1 MSVAIDEM
9 VRSLLYE
16 GYALYPYTPGAT
28 KNATPTPFGIVYPPT
43 YAAGSGAT
51 FDHLQVE
58 CQLVGSAT
66 QLEGEVLFLQP
77 TGERHEAVERRVRL
91 AEPGEATFEYD
102 GLCGRVTLEVEP
114 GDPSKVRLRVENLTE
129 APEGSTRAEALQRSL
144 VSTHCVIRAPGARF
158 VSPLDAVGCENVNTW
173 PVLVGADDD
182 AVLGAAIFLP
192 DHPRIAPESRGD
204 LFDGTEIEEALLL
217 HVHALSD
224 GEREAIAAQDSPVRE
239 LVARASATTGEEIMR
254 LHGALRP
261 AAPEPRADL
270 GVDPRVG
277 EAEATVDGR
286 TFRPGGKVVL
296 RLGTRTDPYDQILD
310 GRTASLE
317 RIYLDY
323 DGRVYLGVTIDTDPM
338 QEVMRETGRYH
349 FFFADE
355 VELLGESHDEGRNE
369 MGEQEE
375 HKGALDKDNPEPADT
390 TDKGLGG
397 ETGGDRGPNEA
408 GSGVLDQMPESRG
421 EVRYGDDEDQQERE
435 DAVPVE
441 GGVDTDPD
449 WERKDASSGV
459 KD

>member
-1 MSVAIDEM
+1 MTVAIDEM

-58 CQLVGSAT
+58 CQLRGLAAE
-66 QLEGEVLFLQP
+66 LEGEVFFLQP
-77 TGERHEAVERRVRL
+77 TGERHEATERRVSL
-91 AEPGEATFEYD
+91 AGPGEQAFEFD
-102 GLCGRVTLEVEP
+102 GLRGRVTLELEAGEP
-114 GDPSKVRLRVENLTE
+114 AKVRLRVENLTE
-129 APEGSTRAEALQRSL
+129 VSSGLSRAEALQRSL
-144 VSTHCVIRAPGARF
+144 VSTHCVLTARGGRF
-158 VSPLDAVGCENVNTW
+158 VSPLDAIGCENLNTW

-224 GEREAIAAQDSPVRE
+224 GEREAIAEQDGPVRE
-239 LVARASATTGEEIMR
+239 MVERASATTAEEIMR

-270 GVDPRVG
+270 GLDPRIG
-277 EAEATVDGR
+277 EAEATVGDK

-296 RLGTRTDPYDQILD
+296 RLGERTDPYDQMLD

-323 DGRVYLGVTIDTDPM
+323 DGRVYLGVTIDSDPM
-338 QEVMRETGRYH
+338 QEVMRDTGRYH

-355 VELLGESHDEGRNE
+355 VELIG
-369 MGEQEE
+369 
-375 HKGALDKDNPEPADT
+375 DT
-390 TDKGLGG
+390 
-397 ETGGDRGPNEA
+397 P
-408 GSGVLDQMPESRG
+408 P
-421 EVRYGDDEDQQERE
+421 
-435 DAVPVE
+435 
-441 GGVDTDPD
+441 
-449 WERKDASSGV
+449 RKE
-459 KD
+459 